1 MKQITTRAALLAIIA
16 VAALMAVDVSP
27 AETKLLALLKAA
39 DDDEAA
45 ARFVEQHFDPGHFQH
60 APAESIA
67 RQIRAIAKQAGELR
81 IVKLTPRGTDQVE
94 AVLGGSKVR
103 GQLLMRLAVAPAAPH
118 RIKGWGTMPAFGP
131 EVDELL
137 AGGAATEAER
147 LARIRRALES
157 AAKIHRF
164 SGAMLIAR
172 GESVLFE
179 EAFGAASLDPPQD
192 NTLRTKFHLGSMPKM
207 FTAIAVLQLVQQGKL
222 RLDVPIS
229 EYLPDYPNQEQ
240 ARKITLHHL
249 LTHTSGL
256 GDYFG
261 REFDEKKG
269 TILRLEDYYQFFASK
284 PLRFEPGERWS
295 YSNAGM
301 HLAGIVVER
310 AAGISYYEYVQR
322 HVFERAG
329 MKSTGNNSAE
339 ERVPGLATGY
349 TRFNTPDVFN
359 VEPAT
364 RSNLGTLPPRGGPA
378 GGGYSTLGDLH
389 AFARGLLANR
399 LLDAKHTELLTSGKV
414 AVPGAAGAKYAYGFE
429 EMPVGGVR
437 SIGHS
442 GGAPGMN
449 AMLRIFPESGLIVVI
464 LSNYDPPFAQI
475 FAQRAAEL
483 MSRP

>member
-1 MKQITTRAALLAIIA
+1 MMRTTIRATLLAITAA
-16 VAALMAVDVSP
+16 VALMAADVSP
-27 AETKLLALLKAA
+27 AEEKLRALLTAA
-39 DDDEAA
+39 VDDESAT
-45 ARFVEQHFDPGHFQH
+45 RFVKRHFDPGHFQH

-67 RQIRAIAKQAGELR
+67 RQIRSIARQAGELR
-81 IVKLTPRGTDQVE
+81 VIQLTPRGTDQVE
-94 AVLGGSKVR
+94 ALLGGANVR

-118 RIKGWGTMPAFGP
+118 RIQGWGTMPAFGA
-131 EVDELL
+131 EIEALL
-137 AGGAATEAER
+137 AGGPATEAER

-179 EAFGAASLDPPQD
+179 AAFGAASLDPPQE
-192 NTLRTKFHLGSMPKM
+192 NTLQTKFHLGSMPKM

-269 TILRLEDYYQFFASK
+269 TIRRLEDYYQFFASN

-329 MKSTGNNSAE
+329 MKSTGNNRVE

-359 VEPAT
+359 VDPAT

-389 AFARGLLANR
+389 AFAQALLANR

-429 EMPVGGVR
+429 EMPVGGAR

-449 AMLRIFPESGLIVVI
+449 AMLRIFPESGLTVAV

-483 MSRP
+483 MARP